1 MSNNQV
7 RKYDVVIIGTGI
19 GGTTL
24 GAILARHGLRVAM
37 IDSGTHPR
45 FAVGE
50 STIATTTLTLEL
62 MAMRFDVPEL
72 KHITSIAEVSE
83 NVMPSCGVKR
93 NFGFVYH
100 REHTEQNPQ
109 EVNQALVVN
118 EVHYFRQDIDAYM
131 LHVAIRYGCDAYQN
145 TVVDDIRIDA
155 GGVTVTTRG
164 GLTFEADFVAD
175 GAGYRS
181 VLADKL
187 GLRETPCRAKTH
199 ARGLFTH
206 MIDVKPFDACREVPK
221 ALQQPVPWH
230 QGTLHHLFDGGWMW
244 VIPFNNTPESKNP
257 LVSVGLMLDPRK
269 HPKPDV
275 RPEQEF
281 ADFIA
286 KHPDMARQFADAR
299 AVREWVSSG
308 RIQYSASAC
317 TGDRFC
323 LLSHATGFIDPLFS
337 RGLFN
342 TMQTTNALAGLLI
355 EAAKDRDFSK
365 ARFAPVEKLQQG
377 LIDFND
383 RLVNCSYLS
392 WGHYPLWNAWFRL
405 WLLTGNYGQL
415 HLQRAMMKYR
425 QTGDARWLEPAD
437 ALLPGAFTTL
447 EPIVRLFEEAAV
459 CVERYGA
466 GELSGEAAERA
477 IYALLEENAALLP
490 PFFDFVS
497 PAERITWPSTPEKI
511 AALLLEWVERLPEDV
526 RAEYF
531 DYDVRALLQQP
542 VVKDTITAD
551 VA

>member
-415 HLQRAMMKYR
+415 HLQRVMMKYR
-425 QTGDARWLEPAD
+425 QTGNSASA
-437 ALLPGAFTTL
+437 TL
-447 EPIVRLFEEAAV
+447 EPIMRLFEAAAV